1 MKKIIRNLLVVIFI
15 AGSVLVSCKPSTKE
29 ENASQEKVQNAKEN
43 VQDAKD
49 SLAVA
54 RKAAT
59 AEEWQ
64 AFKNQTDS
72 IINEN
77 EIRIAELKLKMNKT
91 SKSIDAKREKN
102 IEALEQKNKDLKVKI
117 ETYKNSVDADWQSF
131 KREFNHD
138 VDEMGNALKDITTN
152 NKN

>member
-1 MKKIIRNLLVVIFI
+1 MRQIIFALAVTVFLTI
-15 AGSVLVSCKPSTKE
+15 SVVSCKPDTRNGMALE
-29 ENASQEKVQNAKEN
+29 DKVQDAKEN

-59 AEEWQ
+59 VEEWQ
-64 AFKNQTDS
+64 AFKNSTDS

-77 EIRIAELKLKMNKT
+77 EVRIAELKLKMKKT
-91 SKSIDAKREKN
+91 GKSIDAKYKEN
-102 IEALEQKNKDLKVKI
+102 IDVLEQKNKNLKAKTA
-117 ETYKNSVDADWQSF
+117 TYKNDRSADWQSF

-138 VDEMGNALKDITTN
+138 MDELGQAMKDLTVN
-152 NKN
+152 NKK